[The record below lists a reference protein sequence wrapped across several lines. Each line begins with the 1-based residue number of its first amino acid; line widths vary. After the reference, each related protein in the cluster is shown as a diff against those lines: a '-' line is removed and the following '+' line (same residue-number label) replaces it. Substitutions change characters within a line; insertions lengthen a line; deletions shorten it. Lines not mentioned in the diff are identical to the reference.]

1 MKLRTVAV
9 LSLVFLALPLLAE
22 QAAEVAP
29 KIPVSAARA
38 GFTPQ
43 QARELR
49 ARYSYKEVISAGD
62 VSLFH
67 FLNLGIWLPTAPVV
81 REGDVV
87 PLATALDP
95 RVGQT
100 RISAGGTTLT
110 DYLASTGSRAQ
121 GMVVVHR
128 GRIVLE
134 EYPGM
139 RPNDHHVWMSTAK
152 TTASLVVRLLA
163 EAGRIDVARPIEGYL
178 PALRG
183 TEWAGTSVLD
193 VLDMASGMD
202 IVETQAN
209 REQPRSAITRYNLAA
224 SGEPNADGK
233 KEELFEVI
241 RSAKRL
247 RPAGQAFEY
256 SSMNT
261 TLLALLAEAIENKRW
276 SDIFRERV
284 WSKMTVEGDALMN
297 LASDGVAHVEGMLIT
312 RLHDLGRYG
321 MLYTPSWN
329 KAAREQ
335 VVSDAYLKR
344 IVADARK
351 DIFLQGEL
359 GHRLVEKYFP
369 ASPPVANSWQWDA
382 IFADGDL
389 FKSGTMGQG
398 LYVSPRKDLVVAWFS
413 TNLFTDLTQYARAI
427 ALDTPVGP

>member
-1 MKLRTVAV
+1 MKLRAVAV
-9 LSLVFLALPLLAE
+9 LSLVLLALPLLAE

-100 RISAGGTTLT
+100 RISAGGTTLA
-110 DYLASTGSRAQ
+110 DYLTSAGSRAQ

-128 GRIVLE
+128 GRIVFE

-139 RPNDHHVWMSTAK
+139 RPHDHHVWMSTAK
-152 TTASLVVRLLA
+152 TTAALVVRLLA
-163 EAGRIDVARPIEGYL
+163 EAGKIDVARPIEGYL

-224 SGEPNADGK
+224 SGEPNADGQ
-233 KEELFEVI
+233 KEELFEVV

-261 TLLALLAEAIENKRW
+261 TLLALLAEAVENKRW
-276 SDIFRERV
+276 HEIFQERV
-284 WSKMTVEGDALMN
+284 WAKMTAEGDMTVAYAPDGTVLVHG
-297 LASDGVAHVEGMLIT
+297 LVAS
-312 RLHDLGRYG
+312 RLRDMARYG
-321 MLYTPSWN
+321 LLYTPSWG
-329 KAAREQ
+329 KAARER
-335 VVSDAYLKR
+335 VVSAAFVR
-344 IVADARK
+344 EIQTGGRK
-351 DIFLQGEL
+351 EIFMKGEIGAALQNV
-359 GHRLVEKYFP
+359 HFP
-369 ASPPVANSWQWDA
+369 NDPPTANAWQWDGVWD
-382 IFADGDL
+382 DGDF
-389 FKSGTMGQG
+389 FKGGVFGQG
-398 LYVSPRKDLVVAWFS
+398 LYVSPARDLVVVWYS
-413 TNLFTDLTQYARAI
+413 TAMFTDLTQYARQI
-427 ALDTPVGP
+427 ALDTPPAR